1 MLVFTCQS
9 INTEIRLGAGAFHG
23 EVHIQLQ
30 QHTYIVVVNKFHIA
44 E

>member
-9 INTEIRLGAGAFHG
+9 FNTEIRLGASAFHCK
-23 EVHIQLQ
+23 VHIQLQ
-30 QHTYIVVVNKFHIA
+30 QHTYIVVVNKFYTA

>member
-9 INTEIRLGAGAFHG
+9 FNTEIRLGAGAFNG
-23 EVHIQLQ
+23 KVHIQLQ
-30 QHTYIVVVNKFHIA
+30 QHSYIVVVNKFHIA

>member
-9 INTEIRLGAGAFHG
+9 FNTEIRFGTGAFHG

-30 QHTYIVVVNKFHIA
+30 QHTYVVVVNKFYIA

>member
-9 INTEIRLGAGAFHG
+9 FNTEIRFGAGAFHCK
-23 EVHIQLQ
+23 VHIQLQ
-30 QHTYIVVVNKFHIA
+30 QHSYIVVVNKFHIA